1 MPIVGNISMVT
12 AQADLFYR
20 FAIALLI
27 GILIGLE
34 RENAAKDQGT
44 KIFAG
49 IRTFALISLAG
60 CTGAML
66 SEQLASPWPLV
77 GVILA
82 VGGVTVAA
90 YVVLTRNGDFGST
103 SEVAALMSLLLGAL
117 CYFGYWTLAAALAV
131 ATTVLLS
138 LKPAMHNF
146 ARHLSRDDVYASL
159 KFAAITAIVL
169 PILPNHSFG
178 PPPIDVLN
186 PYRIWL
192 MVVFISGISFTGYV
206 LMKLINMRQG
216 IGLTGLLGGL
226 VSSTAV
232 TLSFSQRSRGQQAL
246 ARPFAVA
253 ITIAWAMM
261 FLRVL
266 IAVAALNTS
275 LLSVVWLPLV
285 AAGLALVGYAA
296 LLYFRHSDATSESMT
311 LVNPFELGPALA
323 FGVLYAAILLISRLA
338 QFYLGD
344 TGLYL
349 SSAVAGLADVNA
361 ITLSMAELSGHDA
374 AISIRTAAYAVILAV
389 LSNTLSKTILVFAT
403 GSAGL
408 RRAMLPGVILGL
420 TVTLG
425 VTLLVV

>member
-1 MPIVGNISMVT
+1 MVT
-12 AQADLFYR
+12 SQADLFYR
-20 FAIALLI
+20 FAIALVI
-27 GILIGLE
+27 GVLIGLE

-49 IRTFALISLAG
+49 IRTFALIALAG
-60 CTGAML
+60 CTGALL
-66 SEQLASPWPLV
+66 SDRLASPWPLV

-82 VGGVTVAA
+82 VGGVSVAA
-90 YVVLTRNGDFGST
+90 YIVLARNDDFGST

-117 CYFGYWTLAAALAV
+117 CYFGYWMLAAALAV
-131 ATTVLLS
+131 VTTVLLS

-169 PILPNHSFG
+169 PILPNRSFG
-178 PPPIDVLN
+178 PPPVDVLN

-206 LMKLINMRQG
+206 LMKLIDLRRG
-216 IGLTGLLGGL
+216 IGLTGFLGGL

-232 TLSFSQRSRGQQAL
+232 TLSFSQRSRSQQAL
-246 ARPFAVA
+246 ACPFAVA
-253 ITIAWAMM
+253 ITVAWAMM

-266 IAVAALNTS
+266 IAVAVLNLP
-275 LLSVVWLPLV
+275 LLAAIWLPLV
-285 AAGLALVGYAA
+285 AAGLVLVGYAA
-296 LLYFRHSDATSESMT
+296 LLYFRHSDSANEPVT

-323 FGVLYAAILLISRLA
+323 FGALYAAILLISRAA
-338 QFYLGD
+338 QLYLGD
-344 TGLYL
+344 VGLFL

-361 ITLSMAELSGHDA
+361 ITLSMAELSGADA
-374 AISIRTAAYAVILAV
+374 AINIHSAAYAVILAV
-389 LSNTLSKTILVFAT
+389 LSNTLSKTVLVFAA
-403 GSAGL
+403 GSTGL
-408 RRAMLPGVILGL
+408 RRAMLPSVLLGL
-420 TVTLG
+420 VVTAG